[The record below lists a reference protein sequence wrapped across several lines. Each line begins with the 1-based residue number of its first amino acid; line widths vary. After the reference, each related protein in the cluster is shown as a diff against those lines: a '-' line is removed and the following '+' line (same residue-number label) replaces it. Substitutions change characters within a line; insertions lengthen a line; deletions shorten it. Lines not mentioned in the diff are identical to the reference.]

1 LNNERV
7 SSILALS
14 LRRRNRALLGGVCVI
29 ALAFAFGSSSAK
41 AMNQRK
47 VPEKAAA
54 HASKEP
60 FGDIPKG
67 PVEIIVSI
75 DQQKLHLYSDGQ
87 HIADTSVATGVP
99 SLPTP
104 LGIFD
109 VIQKQVFH
117 RSNIYSGA
125 PMPFMQRITWSGVA
139 LHEGENIG
147 HRASHGCIRM
157 PHDFAVR
164 LYQLTK
170 LGARVVVADAEL
182 KPSEIADPH
191 LFVYKVAPP
200 PTLPAPPMAAAD
212 PAKQQVANAPNDDGK
227 KADAVPPAE
236 ASSPVSAADPVK
248 PAQTG
253 DAAKTSSAAAE
264 MPKATSPAAAPDN
277 QAVESTSPAV
287 VSDSP
292 KSAASGDGKT
302 GDTAEAP
309 KMEAANAEASNND
322 ASKTEAPKLDAP
334 FGEPPVPSAGSTTVT
349 PPQSGTSAKTNDAQ
363 PAPAAVQHTEQ
374 AAVAALR
381 PLGTMFAEHL
391 VSENL
396 RGTDANP
403 TLVVATSNDIVSPP
417 AVKPAPAA
425 TPPAEKRTTPISIF
439 VSRKTQKIY
448 VRQNFAPLFDA
459 PVTIDHPEQPLGT
472 HVFTALSYLADGS
485 TFRWDVVS
493 LPGAPPK
500 AKLVEVKDRYGRVV
514 RREQIVEKQSGPL
527 PAPAEALARLEI
539 PQDVIDRISAMM
551 VPGSSLIVSDQGLG
565 EETGEGTDFVVVS
578 R

>member
-1 LNNERV
+1 MRVNPRHLCNWGIKLNNEQASNR
-7 SSILALS
+7 LTPS
-14 LRRRNRALLGGVCVI
+14 LRRRNLALLGGVCALAI
-29 ALAFAFGSSSAK
+29 ALASGSSSAK
-41 AMNQRK
+41 AMNQH
-47 VPEKAAA
+47 KAPVKEAE

-67 PVEIIVSI
+67 PVEIVVSI
-75 DQQKLHLYSDGQ
+75 DQQKLHVYSDGQ

-170 LGARVVVADAEL
+170 LGARVIVADAEL

-191 LFVYKVAPP
+191 LFVHKVAPP
-200 PTLPAPPMAAAD
+200 PT
-212 PAKQQVANAPNDDGK
+212 
-227 KADAVPPAE
+227 PPAL
-236 ASSPVSAADPVK
+236 PVAA
-248 PAQTG
+248 
-253 DAAKTSSAAAE
+253 
-264 MPKATSPAAAPDN
+264 
-277 QAVESTSPAV
+277 
-287 VSDSP
+287 
-292 KSAASGDGKT
+292 
-302 GDTAEAP
+302 
-309 KMEAANAEASNND
+309 
-322 ASKTEAPKLDAP
+322 
-334 FGEPPVPSAGSTTVT
+334 
-349 PPQSGTSAKTNDAQ
+349 
-363 PAPAAVQHTEQ
+363 QHTEQ
-374 AAVAALR
+374 AAAVAPR
-381 PLGTMFAEHL
+381 PVTNMVAEHL

-403 TLVVATSNDIVSPP
+403 TLVVATSSEVVPLPS
-417 AVKPAPAA
+417 AKPAAA
-425 TPPAEKRTTPISIF
+425 VTSAVEKKTPISIF

-459 PVTIDHPEQPLGT
+459 AIKVDNPEQPLGS

-493 LPGAPPK
+493 LPGVPPK
-500 AKLVEVKDRYGRVV
+500 ARQIEVKDRYGRVM
-514 RREQIVEKQSGPL
+514 RREQVVEKQSGPL
-527 PAPAEALARLEI
+527 PSPQTPAEALARLEI
-539 PQDVIDRISAMM
+539 PQDVVDRISEMM

-565 EETGEGTDFVVVS
+565 EETGEGTDFIVVS

>member
-1 LNNERV
+1 
-7 SSILALS
+7 
-14 LRRRNRALLGGVCVI
+14 
-29 ALAFAFGSSSAK
+29 
-41 AMNQRK
+41 MNQRK
-47 VPEKAAA
+47 VPEKVAE
-54 HASKEP
+54 HAKKEP

-87 HIADTSVATGVP
+87 HVADTSVATGVP

-125 PMPFMQRITWSGVA
+125 PMPFMQRITWSGIA

-191 LFVYKVAPP
+191 LFVYKVASP
-200 PTLPAPPMAAAD
+200 PTPPAPPEAAAD
-212 PAKQQVANAPNDDGK
+212 PAKLQPANAPNDGGK
-227 KADAVPPAE
+227 KADAAE
-236 ASSPVSAADPVK
+236 
-248 PAQTG
+248 T
-253 DAAKTSSAAAE
+253 
-264 MPKATSPAAAPDN
+264 PKAGSPAAAPNN
-277 QAVESTSPAV
+277 QTAEAASPAV
-287 VSDSP
+287 VSDS
-292 KSAASGDGKT
+292 SSGDAKI
-302 GDTAEAP
+302 GDPVE
-309 KMEAANAEASNND
+309 
-322 ASKTEAPKLDAP
+322 ASKTEVSEAKSPETPVSNTETSQSDVPKPDAP

-349 PPQSGTSAKTNDAQ
+349 PPQSATSAKTNV
-363 PAPAAVQHTEQ
+363 APQTPITVQHTEQ
-374 AAVAALR
+374 AAAAPR
-381 PLGTMFAEHL
+381 VTMVAEHL

-403 TLVVATSNDIVSPP
+403 TLVVATSDDIVSPP
-417 AVKPAPAA
+417 AVKPAAA
-425 TPPAEKRTTPISIF
+425 AAPPVEKRTTPIAIF

-459 PVTIDHPEQPLGT
+459 AITIDHPEQPLGT

-493 LPGAPPK
+493 LPAAPPK
-500 AKLVEVKDRYGRVV
+500 TKQVEVKDRYGRVV
-514 RREQIVEKQSGPL
+514 RRQQIVEKQSGPL
-527 PAPAEALARLEI
+527 PEPAEALARLEI
-539 PQDVIDRISAMM
+539 PQDIVDRISAMM
-551 VPGSSLIVSDQGLG
+551 LPGSSLTVSDQGLG
-565 EETGEGTDFVVVS
+565 EETGEGTDFVVTS